1 MRKKFLPL
9 WIFLTLAG
17 INSLT
22 AAPVTQLDEVV
33 VTADRTEEASAMPGD
48 FIRKSTTMGLAGKKN
63 IMEVPYTAQSL
74 SQKSIATMTMPTR
87 QIDQALANVPSIRT
101 GTSPIKTDFSIR
113 GIGANGSSLYLNN
126 IPGFFIMCAGPEPNT
141 IEHADVLI
149 GPAATLSG
157 SVQSYN
163 GPDGGQPGSIYLYTK
178 RPEAS
183 DFSRYTQSFSGYGDW
198 GEYIDI
204 SRNHLGNTQSWG
216 IRIYGQHDRGGLSSI
231 NGAGS
236 HKRNLSVDISHESDK
251 SKTNI
256 FGSYYDY
263 RIYGGER
270 RFSILRNALQIP
282 SAPETSL
289 SYDDP
294 HYMHQNTYG
303 YLLTVNHEQK
313 INDHLGWFLNAGMN
327 ETTIRRFIFQSQIIL
342 DGNGDLSQNKLWSQ
356 YFFMK
361 NRYGQAGL
369 KANFKTGAVQHD
381 MSISIDRAYRVH
393 YNNNKHVSKP
403 ADNLAFGNIY
413 TGILF
418 SPKMY
423 SWDDSQSLPKMF
435 MLQEMDTSINIVD
448 NMTIGKWN
456 ILAAGTR
463 RHENF
468 RGKAPKNKNK
478 ADSYAPTFG
487 VSYQPNKDTSFY
499 AAYAKSTSR
508 SAPVYG
514 GYENDGELLEPMKL
528 TQKEIGVKHRSGN
541 VLFTLSYFDMDQPNA
556 IDVDTDGKI
565 YYKMDGRNRYRGV
578 DFTVNGSLSDKWN
591 IFGGFEYLHARQ
603 ESTAG
608 GVNDGLPTDGSAK
621 WSAVLGAEY
630 KPNEKWSIT
639 GRMEYQSK
647 GVIIGSDR
655 RELSRPSFSTFD
667 LFTSYKTQFGKTPVT
682 FRASV
687 YNLFNKNYWRSQ
699 PGQGNKLMLSMPRT
713 YILSA
718 SFDF

>member
-1 MRKKFLPL
+1 MRKKILSFG
-9 WIFLTLAG
+9 IFLTLVG
-17 INSLT
+17 TNSGT

-33 VTADRTEEASAMPGD
+33 VTANRIEEKGTMPGG
-48 FIRKSTTMGLAGKKN
+48 FVRQNTNLGLSGEKD
-63 IMEVPYTAQSL
+63 IMDVPYTAQSL
-74 SQKSIATMTMPTR
+74 SQKSIAAMVMPTR
-87 QIDQALANVPSIRT
+87 QIDQVLANVPSIRT

-113 GIGANGSSLYLNN
+113 GIGANGASLYLNN

-141 IEHADVLI
+141 IDHADVVI

-178 RPEAS
+178 KPAETN
-183 DFSRYTQSFSGYGDW
+183 FSRYTQTFSGYGDW

-204 SRNHLGNTQSWG
+204 SRNHLGGDQSWG
-216 IRIYGQHDRGGLSSI
+216 IRMYGQYDRGGLSSI
-231 NGAGS
+231 SGAGS
-236 HKRNLSVDISHESDK
+236 KKRNLFVDISHETERN
-251 SKTNI
+251 KTNI
-256 FGSYYDY
+256 FGGYYDY

-282 SAPETSL
+282 SAPDASL

-294 HYMHQNTYG
+294 HYMHQNVYG
-303 YLLTVNHEQK
+303 YQLTVNHDKK
-313 INDHLGWFLNAGMN
+313 INDHLSWFLNAGMN
-327 ETTIRRFIFQSQIIL
+327 ETTVRRFIFQGQIIL
-342 DGNGDLSQNKLWSQ
+342 DGEGNLSKNKLWSQ

-361 NRYGQAGL
+361 NRYGQTGL
-369 KANFKTGAVQHD
+369 KANFQTGAVKHD
-381 MSISIDRAYRVH
+381 LSLSIDRAYRVH

-413 TGILF
+413 TGIQF

-423 SWDDSQSLPKMF
+423 SWDDSKSLTKMF

-478 ADSYAPTFG
+478 TDSYAPTFG
-487 VSYQPNKDTSFY
+487 INYHPNKDTSFY

-508 SAPVYG
+508 STPVYG
-514 GYENDGELLEPMKL
+514 GYENDGDLLEPMKL
-528 TQKEIGVKHRSGN
+528 TQKEIGVKHRAGN
-541 VLFTLSYFDMDQPNA
+541 VFYTLSYFDMDQPNP
-556 IDVDTDGKI
+556 IDVEADGKT
-565 YYKMDGRNRYRGV
+565 YYKMDGRNRYKGI
-578 DFTVNGSLSDKWN
+578 DFSVNGSLSDKWN

-603 ESTAG
+603 ESTQG
-608 GVNDGLPTDGSAK
+608 GLNDGLPTDGSAK
-621 WSAVLGAEY
+621 WNAVLGVEY
-630 KPNEKWSIT
+630 KPNENWSIT

-647 GVIIGSDR
+647 GVIIGTNR
-655 RELSRPSFSTFD
+655 RELSYPSFTTFD

-682 FRASV
+682 LRASV
-687 YNLFNKNYWRSQ
+687 YNVFDKNYWRSQ

-713 YILSA
+713 YVLSA